1 VTDRQTDRRTDR
13 ILLAIP
19 RLHYMQRGKKLEQ
32 LQKYVGSATSVK
44 KFATGLKHVYSKS
57 VTDLRQFICHRL
69 ETVANLVADLVSDKI
84 DLFKQVLSKIDLMEF
99 RHYEIHMTSRVRLF
113 MNLCKLAFFI
123 STLNSCSETNDMIAV
138 VFVVLRIVTNE
149 CKEIKL
155 IKFES
160 LMYRLWCAERNSQTS
175 DVNALRWLIRHDASC
190 SRSSR

>member
-1 VTDRQTDRRTDR
+1 
-13 ILLAIP
+13 
-19 RLHYMQRGKKLEQ
+19 
-32 LQKYVGSATSVK
+32 
-44 KFATGLKHVYSKS
+44 
-57 VTDLRQFICHRL
+57 
-69 ETVANLVADLVSDKI
+69 
-84 DLFKQVLSKIDLMEF
+84 MEF
-99 RHYEIHMTSRVRLF
+99 GHYEIHITSRVRLF
-113 MNLCKLAFFI
+113 KLAFFI

-160 LMYRLWCAERNSQTS
+160 LMSRLWCVERNSQTS